1 MNFEERLAQTQA
13 KLDELK
19 AKINDSIDSAKDAYK
34 ADKKDAMINLAK
46 MNAAIEDFGRD
57 VEAQVYCDVTSMKAE
72 AKADADAISGAL
84 DDIADKAEAK
94 AEKIDK
100 ALDEADDKIDAKVGE
115 IDDKINAKL
124 DKVDAKIDEVD
135 AKIDAKLDADAEK
148 CDAAMAKIDAKINDD
163 LDTIEGDYYAAGEDI
178 RLAKERYDS
187 KLNAT
192 RLKVQMHLEEV
203 KSRIDAKKTEIDKA
217 SQEELIM
224 DLLDYADDCQMIAY
238 AYAIEAELAIID
250 ACDEIEDYEAKY
262 GDIEKA

>member
-19 AKINDSIDSAKDAYK
+19 AKINDSIDSAKEAYK
-34 ADKKDAMINLAK
+34 ADKKEAMISVAK

-57 VEAQVYCDVTSMKAE
+57 VEAQVYCDVTSMKEE
-72 AKADADAISGAL
+72 AKADADAMNDAL
-84 DDIADKAEAK
+84 DEIDSKVTAK

-100 ALDEADDKIDAKVGE
+100 ALDEVDD
-115 IDDKINAKL
+115 
-124 DKVDAKIDEVD
+124 
-135 AKIDAKLDADAEK
+135 KIDAKLDADAEK
-148 CDAAMAKIDAKINDD
+148 CDAAMEKIDAKINDD
-163 LDTIEGDYYAAGEDI
+163 LDTIEGDYYAAGEDL

-203 KSRIDAKKTEIDKA
+203 KNRIEAKKTELDKA
-217 SQEELIM
+217 AQEELIM

-238 AYAIEAELAIID
+238 AYAMEAELAIID
-250 ACDEIEDYEAKY
+250 ACDQIEDYEAKY

>member
-19 AKINDSIDSAKDAYK
+19 AKINDSIDSAKEAYK
-34 ADKKDAMINLAK
+34 ADKKEAMISVAK

-57 VEAQVYCDVTSMKAE
+57 VEAQVYCDVTSMKEE
-72 AKADADAISGAL
+72 AKADADAMNDAL
-84 DDIADKAEAK
+84 DEIDSKVTAK

-100 ALDEADDKIDAKVGE
+100 ALDEVDDKIDAK
-115 IDDKINAKL
+115 L
-124 DKVDAKIDEVD
+124 DEVD

-148 CDAAMAKIDAKINDD
+148 CDAAMEKIDAKINDD
-163 LDTIEGDYYAAGEDI
+163 LDTIEGDYYAAGEDL

-203 KSRIDAKKTEIDKA
+203 KNRIEAKKTELDKA
-217 SQEELIM
+217 AQEELIM

-238 AYAIEAELAIID
+238 AYAMEAELAIID
-250 ACDEIEDYEAKY
+250 ACDQIEDYEAKY